1 MNVATAV
8 DSTHVELIPE
18 DDGTFSVIVPDLPGV
33 ESCGD
38 TEAEAIENVKEALA
52 GVMAEYHDSGDEVP
66 WLAFEDAVRTPGRRT
81 LCDIGIVGY

>member
-33 ESCGD
+33 GSCGD
-38 TEAEAIENVKEALA
+38 TEAEAGSDPA
-52 GVMAEYHDSGDEVP
+52 GAPFSLH
-66 WLAFEDAVRTPGRRT
+66 
-81 LCDIGIVGY
+81 